1 MLFVSYAVLLG
12 ALGFL
17 LVRATT
23 ERTEPSVWDRGYGSL
38 TRGVM
43 LATSL
48 IILVLS
54 FAMAIDLEHTSTL
67 GNAIWASLIVG
78 SALYSVGAASWTG
91 DAAFLLREIG
101 WILMAIAILFPSTLT
116 LGAPLIA
123 LLAFA
128 LVPISSMRA
137 PAEPHRRS
145 VPA

>member
-1 MLFVSYAVLLG
+1 MLFVSYAVFLG

-17 LVRATT
+17 LG
-23 ERTEPSVWDRGYGSL
+23 RTAAQRQQPSVWDRGYGSL

-54 FAMAIDLEHTSTL
+54 FAMALDREHTTTL
-67 GNAIWASLIVG
+67 GNALWASLIVG

-91 DAAFLLREIG
+91 YPAFVLREVG
-101 WILMAIAILFPSTLT
+101 WILIAIAILFPSTLT
-116 LGAPLIA
+116 LGAPLVA

-128 LVPISSMRA
+128 LVPISSMRRA
-137 PAEPHRRS
+137 YS
-145 VPA
+145 